1 MPNNVRMEGCIRD
14 ERGALVFCAPGSPK
28 GRLTT
33 KSHIIDVFSL
43 EVATGYKRDQKG
55 RLILQAQPFI
65 EEGRTWAI
73 VKAAQLIRNEKRPKR
88 WVALEKNKRAWGLF
102 WAGGGVQRC
111 RELLA
116 DGQSEASALVPV
128 TADAIL
134 RLFLSLEDE
143 DPQDDNQA
151 PNNSQRGPE
160 KQINLDIDNGLGRS
174 ETSEREIALDM
185 EERVTPEEIL
195 DEEFSS
201 DRTSTSRS
209 QYSPP
214 NEGRIWKTVL
224 WSSLAWLVA
233 LGGISTG
240 FLISLEQKERVLQI
254 VEVQKNELVER
265 TNQLESRLRSQ
276 QKMYLQLLLKNP
288 KIDEA
293 SDKEIDP
300 SNESKDL
307 EN

>member
-1 MPNNVRMEGCIRD
+1 MPNNNRMEGCIRD

-43 EVATGYKRDQKG
+43 EVATGYKSDQKG
-55 RLILQAQPFI
+55 RLILQTQPFI

-73 VKAAQLIRNEKRPKR
+73 LKAAQLIRNEKRPKR

-128 TADAIL
+128 TADAVL
-134 RLFLSLEDE
+134 RLFLSLEAE
-143 DPQDDNQA
+143 DSQAENQA
-151 PNNSQRGPE
+151 TNNSQRSPE
-160 KQINLDIDNGLGRS
+160 VQKNFDMESGLSLS
-174 ETSEREIALDM
+174 EMSEREIAFDV
-185 EERVTPEEIL
+185 EERVTPQEIL
-195 DEEFSS
+195 DEEFGS
-201 DRTSTSRS
+201 DRSTTRGS
-209 QYSPP
+209 QYFPS
-214 NEGRIWKTVL
+214 NGVRTWKAVF

-240 FLISLEQKERVLQI
+240 FLIALAQKERVLQI
-254 VEVQKNELVER
+254 VEEQKNELVER